1 MSRGYPR
8 QEDWSGLPFPSPGDI
23 PDSEIESVSPALQA
37 DSLPLSHLGSPNLGI
52 RGSKMQSIINKLRQ
66 GEQGIMRSIVL
77 MMFQI
82 HSIIFEIQAYHRD
95 TSALVPIKY
104 IYQYQST
111 YLNLKMRY
119 VQNKNVSLLKNAN
132 HQVAPW

>member
-1 MSRGYPR
+1 MSRGYHR

-23 PDSEIESVSPALQA
+23 PDSRIESVSPALQA

-52 RGSKMQSIINKLRQ
+52 RGSKMQSIVNKLRQ
-66 GEQGIMRSIVL
+66 GEQGIMKSIVL

-95 TSALVPIKY
+95 TSGLVPIKY
-104 IYQYQST
+104 IS
-111 YLNLKMRY
+111 
-119 VQNKNVSLLKNAN
+119 VSKYI
-132 HQVAPW
+132 P